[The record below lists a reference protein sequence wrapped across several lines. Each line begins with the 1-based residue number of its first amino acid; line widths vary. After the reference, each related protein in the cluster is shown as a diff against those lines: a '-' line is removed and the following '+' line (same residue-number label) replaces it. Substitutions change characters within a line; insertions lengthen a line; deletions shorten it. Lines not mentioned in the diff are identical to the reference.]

1 MTSLLENSPTSTD
14 TLDIS
19 GLAPLH
25 PQIPHVV
32 MYTLPVCSNCDRLKM
47 LFRAARLP
55 VVAVPLAADTDAYRL
70 LHDELQVKATPVV
83 FVHNTFQEPVYF
95 SGFDSERTSIVTAAV
110 FGRLEILAES
120 GQLAS
125 VDNYRADLAASIEPD
140 ARHPFIRP
148 EVFASMAQAH
158 LGRGDQQS
166 VRIASPALLP
176 ASRSETPV
184 LLR

>member
-55 VVAVPLAADTDAYRL
+55 VVGPELPKVTRAARYRGEFGDA
-70 LHDELQVKATPVV
+70 
-83 FVHNTFQEPVYF
+83 
-95 SGFDSERTSIVTAAV
+95 
-110 FGRLEILAES
+110 
-120 GQLAS
+120 
-125 VDNYRADLAASIEPD
+125 
-140 ARHPFIRP
+140 
-148 EVFASMAQAH
+148 
-158 LGRGDQQS
+158 
-166 VRIASPALLP
+166 
-176 ASRSETPV
+176 
-184 LLR
+184 